1 MEPLDVNMIIE
12 TPAGTGLLPIWLA
25 IADGSRAA
33 AIGAEDRINRTM
45 SPMSEERSPENIA
58 DLPGRLGSVEAARGS
73 CERENR
79 STL

>member
-1 MEPLDVNMIIE
+1 LEPLDVSMIIE

-58 DLPGRLGSVEAARGS
+58 GRSGRLGGVDATRVSR
-73 CERENR
+73 EREK
-79 STL
+79 